1 MRCPSRITKLETSQV
16 SSLKIALPAAP
27 RGARRSIP
35 LPICHA
41 AVCSVVV
48 LPFPCDLRSFH
59 TSPDELLIGNNLS
72 VMAVSERLA
81 ALAARSENA

>member
-1 MRCPSRITKLETSQV
+1 M
-16 SSLKIALPAAP
+16 A
-27 RGARRSIP
+27 
-35 LPICHA
+35 
-41 AVCSVVV
+41 

-81 ALAARSENA
+81 ALAAGLRKLDTWIFLTLRTSAQGNASIVTMELQSPMEQEQLR